1 MNYSDLIIFIME
13 ILGTV
18 SFASSGAMLG
28 IRRKMDFFGVN
39 VLGITTAVGG
49 GMIRDLILGITPP
62 AMFQNSVYAMA
73 AIITSTVL
81 FIVVYFVKRWGLFS
95 APQAEAPE
103 DLTGSPSPKRRSRD
117 SPEHSRE
124 SRNPLGGYL
133 NERAFSQSF
142 IRWYDRVMLFC
153 DTVGLG
159 IFTVMGSYAAV
170 RAGYGENHFLVIFV
184 GVLTGVGGGVVRDM
198 MAGTM
203 PYIFLKHVY
212 AVASLA
218 GALLY
223 SYLYPHMDNLTS
235 MMIGASA
242 VIAIRFLAAYY
253 RWNLPRVN

>member
-73 AIITSTVL
+73 AIITSTIL
-81 FIVVYFVKRWGLFS
+81 FIVVYFVKRWGIFS
-95 APQAEAPE
+95 APQGEAPE
-103 DLTGSPSPKRRSRD
+103 DFSGEESLKQHSHSSLGSRR
-117 SPEHSRE
+117 EF
-124 SRNPLGGYL
+124 RNAL
-133 NERAFSQSF
+133 FSQSF
-142 IRWYDRVMLFC
+142 VRWYDRVMLFC

-170 RAGYGENHFLVIFV
+170 RSGYGENHFLVIFV
-184 GVLTGVGGGVVRDM
+184 GVLTGVGGGVVRDI

-212 AVASLA
+212 AVASLV

-235 MMIGASA
+235 MMIGASV